1 MWIRVNGRPTHTKGM
16 CDSGDPMLSLCVT
29 PVYRYT
35 YTHIHISYM
44 SINTATP
51 TSVYLVIIFGY
62 HHVYICSRCPVSRS
76 PPSTVM
82 GYPPDSGSNPRGR
95 CHCCCRGCCCCI
107 PGLLLLAAAGWD
119 SGCLGCCCWLVWL
132 LMLPLAAQCK
142 QMKPNSFLWKIKKL
156 INF

>member
-62 HHVYICSRCPVSRS
+62 HHVYTSLTHIYIYMSVTYTCVQLLNMLSLCAHWHPSCAVHRAGCEVMWCSIRILAHFAHMIWDCVKSEWSIDWMRAAL
-76 PPSTVM
+76 T
-82 GYPPDSGSNPRGR
+82 
-95 CHCCCRGCCCCI
+95 
-107 PGLLLLAAAGWD
+107 LLD
-119 SGCLGCCCWLVWL
+119 
-132 LMLPLAAQCK
+132 Q
-142 QMKPNSFLWKIKKL
+142 
-156 INF
+156 